1 MNKIL
6 FATLCLIFTSCTKK
20 EVSFNVQR
28 ECGAAITE
36 NTNLVN
42 VFTILKLKGSD
53 SQKVVSITCT
63 KETGRCLGGELHI
76 PKNDKNLSMLDL
88 NAQVYEPEQIDI
100 RKTISIIKYRN
111 TTMTID
117 LEAKTVKMAI
127 QFDNDNPPFTE
138 YWEGSCE

>member
-6 FATLCLIFTSCTKK
+6 FATVCLIFTSCTKK
-20 EVSFNVQR
+20 EVSFNVQK
-28 ECGAAITE
+28 ECEVAITE

-53 SQKVVSITCT
+53 SEKVLSITCR
-63 KETGRCLGGELHI
+63 KETGRCLGGELYI
-76 PKNDKNLSMLDL
+76 PKNGKNLSMLDL

-100 RKTISIIKYRN
+100 GKTISVIKYGN
-111 TTMTID
+111 TLMTVD

-127 QFDNDNPPFTE
+127 QFDRDPPITE
-138 YWEGSCE
+138 YWEGSCK